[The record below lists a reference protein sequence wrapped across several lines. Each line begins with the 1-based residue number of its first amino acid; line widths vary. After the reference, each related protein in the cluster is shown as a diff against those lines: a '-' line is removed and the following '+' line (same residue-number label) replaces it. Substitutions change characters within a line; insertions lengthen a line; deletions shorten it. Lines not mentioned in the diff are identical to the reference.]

1 MNIMLQWLNWRR
13 MMRDTFLTTLT
24 SLAEKD
30 RNIILL
36 TADLGYGVFEEFESR
51 FPGQYF
57 NVGVAEQNMT
67 GIASGLSLEGK
78 KVVTY
83 SIGNFPTLRCLEQI
97 RNDACYHDANIT
109 IVASGGGFSYG
120 GLGMSHHA
128 TEDLAILRAL
138 PNISVVAPCTAS
150 ESGEAI
156 SAMIQG
162 GGVNYLRLD
171 KTVAQ
176 DSDITSSFAIGKSRR
191 HKEGSDITLIAI
203 GGILDEVNI
212 AAVKLKRLDIDVRVI
227 GMHSIKPIDI
237 DEIIDAATN
246 TGGIVTV
253 EEHNKDG
260 GLGSA
265 VSEVCMDLGVMPK
278 KFLRIGLDNIYSSI
292 VGGQQYLRSRYEM
305 DSEAI
310 VNKVKE
316 ILNS

>member
-1 MNIMLQWLNWRR
+1 
-13 MMRDTFLTTLT
+13 MMRDAFLAALT

-30 RNIILL
+30 KDVVLL
-36 TADLGYGVFEEFESR
+36 TGDLGYGVFEEFESR

-67 GIASGLSLEGK
+67 GVASGLSLEGK

-120 GLGMSHHA
+120 SLGMSHHA

-138 PNISVVAPCTAS
+138 PNISVVAPCTAN
-150 ESGEAI
+150 EAGEAVT
-156 SAMIQG
+156 AMIQG
-162 GGVNYLRLD
+162 GGVAYLRLD

-176 DSDITSSFAIGKSRR
+176 DNDFVSSFAIGKARR
-191 HKEGSDITLIAI
+191 YKEGSDITLIAT
-203 GGILDEVNI
+203 GGILDDVNI
-212 AAVKLKRLDIDVRVI
+212 AAVELEKLGIDVRVL

-237 DEIIDAATN
+237 DEIIDAVTN
-246 TGGIVTV
+246 TGGIVTI

-265 VSEVCMDLGVMPK
+265 VSEVCMDFGVMPK
-278 KFLRIGLDNIYSSI
+278 KFLRIGLENMYSSI
-292 VGGQQYLRSRYEM
+292 VGSQQYLRSRYQM
-305 DSEAI
+305 DSVAI
-310 VNKVKE
+310 VDRVKG
-316 ILNS
+316 ILK